1 MSQEDLK
8 PEKAKACD
16 LSLVV
21 DSFMVVIRK
30 RSLRYVHFL
39 IILLILTY
47 WFVGAPASG
56 EGDYTFKFTQQQLK
70 WDGNKYSAYTGLYS
84 TLVGIF
90 GTFFATAVLSKL
102 FKLSDPLVGLIAS
115 ITTILSRLFF
125 AFAKDSL
132 TYYIGGALSLFES
145 MRVIPIKS
153 ISSSLVDPEEI
164 GRLFSLMSLL
174 DSFGGFFFPPL
185 YSYVYIENLQSF
197 PGAIYILSQVFFIP
211 VTISFI
217 ITYIL
222 LKKINRKKEQEEELD
237 KVDSF
242 RRIEQTYL

>member
-1 MSQEDLK
+1 M
-8 PEKAKACD
+8 
-16 LSLVV
+16 
-21 DSFMVVIRK
+21 
-30 RSLRYVHFL
+30 
-39 IILLILTY
+39 IILLIFTY
-47 WFVGAPASG
+47 WFVGAPATG
-56 EGDYTFKFTQQQLK
+56 ESDYVFKFTQQQLK
-70 WDGNKYSAYTGLYS
+70 WDGNTYSAYAGTYS

-90 GTFFATAVLSKL
+90 GTFFATAVLSKF
-102 FKLSDPLVGLIAS
+102 FKISDPIIGLIAS

-125 AFAKDSL
+125 AFAKSSI

-185 YSYVYIENLQSF
+185 YSYVYISNLRRF

-222 LKKINRKKEQEEELD
+222 LKKVNRKKMKEEEVV
-237 KVDSF
+237 KADSF